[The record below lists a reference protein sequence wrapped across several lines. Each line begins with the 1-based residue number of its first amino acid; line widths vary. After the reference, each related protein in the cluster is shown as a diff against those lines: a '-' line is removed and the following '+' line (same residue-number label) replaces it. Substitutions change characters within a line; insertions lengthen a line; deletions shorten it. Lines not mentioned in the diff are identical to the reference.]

1 MLSRAV
7 FVSFECENK
16 WCVMYHASSCINQ
29 EQAPRICINNRE
41 HLTIV
46 GLNPNP
52 PPICIIFCAS
62 SVAAHPGKDNQTT
75 RQCKTINKHH

>member
-1 MLSRAV
+1 
-7 FVSFECENK
+7 
-16 WCVMYHASSCINQ
+16 MYQSKTSTMNCIK
-29 EQAPRICINNRE
+29 NRE

-62 SVAAHPGKDNQTT
+62 SVAAYPGKDNQTT
-75 RQCKTINKHH
+75 RQRKNNKQTPLQVFP